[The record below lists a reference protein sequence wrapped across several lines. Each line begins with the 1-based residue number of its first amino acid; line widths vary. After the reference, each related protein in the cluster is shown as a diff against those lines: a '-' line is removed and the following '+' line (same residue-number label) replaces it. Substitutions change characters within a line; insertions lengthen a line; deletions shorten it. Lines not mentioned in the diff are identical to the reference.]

1 MFISHRGRKVKRNYF
16 HSSHKLTHSFL
27 LILVASQLGSCSY
40 LTSRDSLFGD
50 NGKKDAKSQTVT
62 KSQYDEL
69 LKKYEIILKQSRTD
83 HANGET
89 IPEVSRDLYK
99 QKRPDD
105 IVNELNKLEKSTPRG
120 DGVDLAETVDVFSK
134 KNAPE
139 IKGLSSKVTTP
150 DLDYDEMNIGS
161 EITDFRRAT
170 TLMHQNKFDSAL
182 NEFKILEGSKLR
194 QISVRAKFSIGELL
208 FKQGEFDLAMQ
219 VYEEIL
225 QKDAFSGL
233 VLKTLG
239 RLIVC
244 SSKLKLKKKE
254 EQYYSVLHDFFE
266 ES

>member
-1 MFISHRGRKVKRNYF
+1 M
-16 HSSHKLTHSFL
+16 
-27 LILVASQLGSCSY
+27 
-40 LTSRDSLFGD
+40 TSRDSLFGS
-50 NGKKDAKSQTVT
+50 NGKTDGKLATVP

-69 LKKYEIILKQSRTD
+69 LKKYEIILKQSRNVHTD
-83 HANGET
+83 GE
-89 IPEVSRDLYK
+89 IVPDVSNDLYK
-99 QKRPDD
+99 EKRPDD
-105 IVNELNKLEKSTPRG
+105 MVNELNNLERNSRG
-120 DGVDLAETVDVFSK
+120 NGADLAETVDVFSK
-134 KNAPE
+134 ENEPKR
-139 IKGLSSKVTTP
+139 KGLSSKVSIP
-150 DLDYDEMNIGS
+150 SLDYDEMSIGS
-161 EITDFRRAT
+161 EITHFRKAT
-170 TLMHQNKFDSAL
+170 ALMNQNKFDAAL
-182 NEFKILEGSKLR
+182 NEFKILEASKLR

-219 VYEEIL
+219 VFEEIL